1 MPQAKLSPERG
12 HTLCASLRSRNA
24 LQHFTRATL
33 YGTIQEKCRAPE
45 WAPWSSTGLY
55 TLHLR
60 KNPSV
65 WTHCLGNKFMIH
77 DTIPDHRIWDSFW
90 FRFTAIAKY
99 EARMPDGVAITH
111 CFERARIDFGQLSS
125 AQKTKTFKE
134 NMLQNIGKTRWF
146 ANSFKRFETVL
157 HYVYFDSDNVTNSAE
172 RFGTVLR
179 CLIMISINSV
189 EPVWNGSTLFQHP
202 LIRVWRA
209 NSLERFR
216 RVLDYLKTNS
226 QTAQNGLKRFYT
238 VCAATYL
245 SNSAERFGTVLHYL
259 CRNGLERF
267 YTIYA
272 TYSSNR
278 AERLGTVLHY
288 LCNIFFK

>member
-12 HTLCASLRSRNA
+12 HTLRASLRSRNA

-33 YGTIQEKCRAPE
+33 YGTIEEKCRAPE

-77 DTIPDHRIWDSFW
+77 DTIPHHRIWDSFW

-99 EARMPDGVAITH
+99 KARMPDGIAITH

-134 NMLQNIGKTRWF
+134 SNHENMLQNIGKTRWF
-146 ANSFKRFETVL
+146 ANSFERFETVL

-179 CLIMISINSV
+179 CLNMISINSV

-202 LIRVWRA
+202 LIRVWRT
-209 NSLERFR
+209 NCLERFR
-216 RVLDYLKTNS
+216 RVLDYLKTNP

-245 SNSAERFGTVLHYL
+245 SNSAERFGTVLQ
-259 CRNGLERF
+259 
-267 YTIYA
+267 
-272 TYSSNR
+272 
-278 AERLGTVLHY
+278 Y